1 MTYQLRPFIR
11 SKRTPLVSAA
21 LICYAL
27 ALVLAPSGVR
37 SQLGASRPEPLVP
50 ATVVAETPVH
60 TVAPRDD
67 AFMPRA
73 QIEDDRPASIPVP
86 PAPALPR
93 LAGDPL
99 LQRRVE
105 SATRITAIATGMQPT
120 AILESGGSAH
130 VVSIGDAIEGSP
142 ITIITATFVQL
153 ANGRRLSLEPATA
166 QP

>member
-21 LICYAL
+21 LICFAL

-37 SQLGASRPEPLVP
+37 SQLGAARPEPPVP
-50 ATVVAETPVH
+50 ASVVAETPVH
-60 TVAPRDD
+60 TVAPRGD

-73 QIEDDRPASIPVP
+73 QIEDDRPPGIPVP

-93 LAGDPL
+93 LAGAPQ
-99 LQRRVE
+99 LQRSVE

-120 AILESGGSAH
+120 AILESGRAAH
-130 VVSIGDAIEGSP
+130 VVTIGDAVNGSP
-142 ITIITATFVQL
+142 ITVITATYVQL